1 MSKARYTKNG
11 FLIPND
17 WLKGWDD
24 DVRVQRG
31 KGVLII
37 ESKKHAS
44 ARRKLAKM
52 IKELRATSKKLAPL
66 TENDINEIV
75 NEVRQARAGY
85 R

>member
-1 MSKARYTKNG
+1 MSKARHTKNG
-11 FLIPND
+11 FLIPID
-17 WLKGWDD
+17 WLKDWDS

-37 ESKKHAS
+37 ESKKHAG

-52 IKELRATSKKLAPL
+52 IKELRIASKKIPPL
-66 TENDINEIV
+66 TENKINKIV